1 MYHKHCVKSVRIW
14 SYSGPHFS
22 RIFPCASLHIQSEC
36 GKMQENGDQ
45 NNSEYG
51 NFLRSEILITMSR
64 VKFLKRFQVPVMLIC
79 IVKQYQVLK
88 DQFCSQ
94 TSPYLRI
101 SKSTCGHFWSKNLLG
116 TMAPTVFSPNN
127 NNRCPCNDLYATD
140 HKKLIYLQLFYVPV
154 TPKYKTAFFQ

>member
-1 MYHKHCVKSVRIW
+1 MSVFGVILV
-14 SYSGPHFS
+14 H
-22 RIFPCASLHIQSEC
+22 IFPAFSHAHLSVFSPNAGKC
-36 GKMQENGDQ
+36 GKNGDQ

-116 TMAPTVFSPNN
+116 TMAATVFSPNN